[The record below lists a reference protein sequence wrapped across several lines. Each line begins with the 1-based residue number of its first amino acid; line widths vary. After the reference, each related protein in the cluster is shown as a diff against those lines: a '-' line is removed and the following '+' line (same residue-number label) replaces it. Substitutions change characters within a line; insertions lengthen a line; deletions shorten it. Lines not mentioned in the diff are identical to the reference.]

1 MAGIASEPAT
11 SLSVETT
18 SPLEEQL
25 ARSHRIQAW
34 LYRSSN
40 GVKAPHEVRII
51 MAASSFQLAMDHHR
65 AIIQLIEANNP
76 GSALALLRPLVEA
89 YTMGLWLQHC
99 ANDQS
104 FQQILQH
111 KFTRTL
117 PELQR
122 DLDRIKY
129 FEYSLEKDMREMRR
143 NLDGFTHGGILHFQ
157 WRFKDSEVRP
167 SYPAEVITD
176 GLKLADVH
184 GYLALQGVIALAG
197 DQAKANELHGKVY
210 EMFEWQPSSQAES

>member
-1 MAGIASEPAT
+1 MPSPQT
-11 SLSVETT
+11 P

-25 ARSHRIQAW
+25 ARSQRIQAW
-34 LYRSSN
+34 LYQSSN
-40 GVKAPHEVRII
+40 GVTAPHEVRII

-65 AIIQLIEANNP
+65 AVVQLVGENNA

-89 YTMGLWLQHC
+89 YTMGLWLHHC
-99 ANDQS
+99 AKDAH
-104 FQQILQH
+104 FDLILKH

-122 DLDRIKY
+122 DLDKIQY
-129 FEYSLEKDMREMRR
+129 FEHSMEQDMRDMRR

-157 WRFKDSEVRP
+157 WRFKDKEVRP
-167 SYPAEVITD
+167 GYPGEVIAD

-197 DQAKANELHGKVY
+197 DETKAMELHGKVY
-210 EMFEWQPSSQAES
+210 EMFEWQPPKEAGA